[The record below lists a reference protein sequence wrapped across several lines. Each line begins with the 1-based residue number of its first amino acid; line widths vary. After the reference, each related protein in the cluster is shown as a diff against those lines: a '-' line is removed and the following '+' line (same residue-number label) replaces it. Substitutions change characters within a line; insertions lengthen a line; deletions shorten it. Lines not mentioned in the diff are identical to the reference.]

1 MRRKIEAQRGTV
13 LMVAMILV
21 LLLAG
26 LSLAYVAITGSQA
39 MQTYTSYKSDRA
51 LYIAEV
57 GLADAMFDITENN
70 GTGEV
75 ALTVAGGNYAVDT
88 ESLGLNKIVITSTGL
103 FADTERVVEVVIEDV
118 VDTIFEYGFFSDE
131 TYSLYSN
138 TWVDSYDSE
147 AGSYESQISGTYEG
161 QEYASANG
169 PVGSNGSIYL
179 DANVQIFGD
188 AHPGP
193 TGEVTFDSNTYCAG
207 NTVPLPEER
216 DFPPIT
222 LPPAAEF
229 PVETLTVPVGNSA
242 TIAPGEYNYDSITL
256 NSNSSLTIQ
265 GPATIVVGDFRTRSN
280 TTVTIDG
287 TNGPVVL
294 YGTGAFQ
301 MDSNTAVE
309 SLSQSPVDLQIF
321 ITGDQPVAIRSNA
334 TLYATLYAPNAQLIL
349 NSNSGFWGA
358 ATAGLIQQESNFP
371 VHYDEALGRMDDE
384 EAVYEQVSWR
394 EVTPAL

>member
-1 MRRKIEAQRGTV
+1 MRRKIESQRGTV

-57 GLADAMFDITENN
+57 GLADAVFDITEND

-75 ALTVAGGNYAVDT
+75 ALAVAGGNYAVDT
-88 ESLGLNKIVITSTGL
+88 ESLPLNRIVITSTGL

-131 TYSLYSN
+131 TYGLYSN
-138 TWVDSYDSE
+138 AWVDSYDSE

-161 QEYASANG
+161 QEYARGNG
-169 PVGSNGSIYL
+169 PVGSNGSINL
-179 DANVQIFGD
+179 NPNVQIFGD

-193 TGEVTFDSNTYCAG
+193 AGSVNFGNNTYCAG
-207 NTVPLPEER
+207 NTLPLPEER
-216 DFPPIT
+216 DFPPIV
-222 LPPAAEF
+222 LPPAAEL
-229 PVETLTVPVGNSA
+229 PVETLTVSGGNSE
-242 TIAPGEYNYDSITL
+242 TIPPGEYNYDSITL

-265 GPATIVVGDFRTRSN
+265 GPATIVVGDFLTRSN

-287 TNGPVVL
+287 TGGSVVL
-294 YGTGAFQ
+294 YGTGSFQ
-301 MDSNTAVE
+301 MDSNTEVV
-309 SLSQSPVDLQIF
+309 SLSQSPLDLQIF
-321 ITGDQPVAIRSNA
+321 ITGDTPVEIRSNA
-334 TLYATLYAPNAQLIL
+334 SLYATMYAPNAQLIL

-358 ATAGLIQQESNFP
+358 ATAKLIQQESNFP
-371 VHYDEALGRMDDE
+371 VHYDEALGRMDDD
-384 EAVYEQVSWR
+384 EAEYEQVSWR